1 MHPTN
6 LSPNELS
13 ALTALGRM
21 PAVPAAKAARVL
33 DYFSGHAREV
43 AAVLIDDAS
52 AASAS
57 ADAHAL
63 ASVIRDWATKNRERA
78 AAPRSRMAIAG

>member
-13 ALTALGRM
+13 ALTSLGRM

-33 DYFSGHAREV
+33 DSFSGHAREV
-43 AAVLIDDAS
+43 AAVPIAAPAAA
-52 AASAS
+52 AASAE
-57 ADAHAL
+57 ARAL
-63 ASVIRDWATKNRERA
+63 AAVIREWATKNRERA
-78 AAPRSRMAIAG
+78 QGPRTRMSVAG

>member
-13 ALTALGRM
+13 ALTSLGRM

-43 AAVLIDDAS
+43 AAVLIDAPS
-52 AASAS
+52 AATAS
-57 ADAHAL
+57 TEAHAL
-63 ASVIRDWATKNRERA
+63 AAVIRDWAATNRERA
-78 AAPRSRMAIAG
+78 QGPRSRVSVAG